1 VPDTATSTTA
11 IDLSRLPP
19 PSFIA
24 VPSYEAIRT
33 EIIDFIQSPEILPE
47 FDATVESDPAVKI
60 IEILAY
66 RELLLI
72 KKFNDNALKVM
83 LAYATDGDLDQIGAR
98 LNVER
103 LVLDPGDPDAGIDPT
118 YESDDAFRERIQL
131 APESFTV
138 AGPEAA
144 YIYHARSA
152 DATIRDATAIE
163 GTPGQVIVTILSSL
177 GDGTADEDQIAAV
190 EERLGV
196 VAGNRVR
203 PLGDEVIVQS
213 AEIVTYVIEA
223 QLTVYSGP
231 DQTVVLSASQAST
244 ESWLDRGGKLGLDA
258 VRAAISAAM
267 FVEGVQNV
275 NLIHPAADVAVDK
288 TQATKC
294 VGVNITVVG
303 LGE

>member
-1 VPDTATSTTA
+1 MPDIATSTTA

-19 PSFIA
+19 PTFIA
-24 VPSYEAIRT
+24 VPSYEAILA
-33 EIIDFIQSPEILPE
+33 EVIAYVQSPEVLPS
-47 FDATVESDPAVKI
+47 FDATIESDPAVKI
-60 IEILAY
+60 VEVLAY

-72 KKFNDNALKVM
+72 KKFNDNALKIM
-83 LAYATDGDLDQIGAR
+83 LAYATGGDLDQIGAR

-103 LVLDPGDPDAGIDPT
+103 LVLDPGDPDDNIDPT
-118 YESDDAFRERIQL
+118 YETDDAFRERIQL

-152 DATIRDATAIE
+152 DATIRDASAIE
-163 GTPGQVIVTILSSL
+163 GEPGQVIVTILSSL
-177 GDGTADEDQIAAV
+177 GDGTADADQIAAV
-190 EERLGV
+190 EDVLGV

-231 DQTVVLSASQAST
+231 DQTVVLAASQAST
-244 ESWLDRGGKLGLDA
+244 EAWVNRGGKLGLDA

-275 NLIHPAADVAVDK
+275 NLIHPAADVVADK

-303 LGE
+303 LGD